1 MKLFI
6 RLSDIADM
14 FGGISESAALA
25 LLASHD
31 VRPVD
36 LGRGANHG
44 KIWYAPAIQA
54 LAAELHEEAQIQS
67 ESPEKPKVKAKTKS
81 SLDLRRIVSAHS
93 KKELKLLLQPTAS
106 PVQ

>member
-6 RLSDIADM
+6 RLSDIAEM

-36 LGRGANHG
+36 LGNGRKHG

-67 ESPEKPKVKAKTKS
+67 DEPKKPKIKAKNKQ
-81 SLDLRRIVSAHS
+81 SLDIMHIVSAHS
-93 KKELKLLLQPTAS
+93 KKELKLLLQPNGI
-106 PVQ
+106 PM